1 MNYLSSGYQYVE
13 PPKGFIGINRW
24 MNFNG
29 YRVMVGSGRSP
40 FFFNLISKIR
50 HDNEACIIV
59 ITAKGGKGK
68 SYLAARLGQILDK
81 RFNPKTQIV
90 FDRMQF
96 LEMLSEDSPLRRGQ
110 VLVLDE
116 AQFAAGSRNW
126 HEQMQKDLMANLEAI
141 RSRGLIIIFVVLGI
155 DLLDI
160 IIRKHVMNYRIHL
173 MKRGTG
179 IVYRYDSDMFDG
191 TEFHQKLGEVRFL
204 VPGWEQCRSTRGC
217 LVCKYSGLIKGKWK
231 LRDKWK
237 EIGFKPCEN
246 IRNQYEI
253 KKKEYIEFMNKASLA
268 RADEDIKKKA
278 PVNEEEI
285 YRYVVGLNPPIKL
298 NRNGK
303 PDREEITMRVEVG
316 FPDIKVSRD
325 KISRLAKRYE
335 LENNK
340 NYQKV
345 DKPTN

>member
-1 MNYLSSGYQYVE
+1 MSNGLQYVE
-13 PPKGFIGINRW
+13 PPKGFVGINRW

-50 HDNEACIIV
+50 HDNEACIVV

-68 SYLAARLGQILDK
+68 SYLAMRLGQILDK
-81 RFNPKTQIV
+81 KFNPKTQVV

-96 LEMLSEDSPLRRGQ
+96 LEMLSEDSPLKRGQ
-110 VLVLDE
+110 VVILDE

-160 IIRKHVMNYRIHL
+160 IIRKHIMNYRIHL

-217 LVCKYSGLIKGKWK
+217 LVCKYSGLIKGKW
-231 LRDKWK
+231 RDRAKWT
-237 EIGFKPCEN
+237 EMGFKPCQN

-253 KKKEYIEFMNKASLA
+253 KKKGYIELMNKASIA
-268 RADEDIKKKA
+268 RADDDIKKKA
-278 PVNEEEI
+278 PINEDAILKWLLE
-285 YRYVVGLNPPIKL
+285 LNPPIKI
-298 NRNGK
+298 NQKGK
-303 PDREEITMRVEVG
+303 PDRVEISLRVESG
-316 FPDIKVSRD
+316 FPSLKVSRD
-325 KISRLAKRYE
+325 NIGKIARKYE
-335 LENNK
+335 MEINK
-340 NYQKV
+340 NSQKIE
-345 DKPTN
+345 K